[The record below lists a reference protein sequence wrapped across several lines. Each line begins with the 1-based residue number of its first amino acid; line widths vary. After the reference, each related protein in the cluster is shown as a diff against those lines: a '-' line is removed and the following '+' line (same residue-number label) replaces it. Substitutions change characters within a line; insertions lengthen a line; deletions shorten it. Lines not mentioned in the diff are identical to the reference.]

1 MGNEDR
7 KVLKK
12 NVTSMHHDKEKE
24 IEINGGAGE
33 IGIKVFRLAQWKA
46 KCKSYFNRYY
56 KTSRIIAVPSDR
68 DRIIDAFSS
77 LCSENP
83 GRGFVFKNYDIEKHL
98 EFLGYDKAT
107 LRAKLGQTQTS
118 KCISYV
124 AYVEQ
129 KNVIYICEK
138 VLNGS
143 NMSQCLNN
151 ISVIIK
157 YFLTLYNRE
166 LQKSKV
172 NVIGLLIRENEKQE
186 LVECRFC
193 GLFSPSYKHFESPSS
208 FKYWLNFTETY
219 EGWWDMANAK
229 EKNRLFNDLAAQI
242 LCFMS
247 LQEKRLPTQTDDKSQ
262 QFKQTYLLY
271 TPQQMDIHFSS
282 AKHVVIQGSYG
293 SGKSILGLKKVE
305 LIWKR
310 LKKNEKIIYIN
321 FDLKSKLHFV
331 MEEHLK
337 KYVRI
342 PSRKIKCT
350 NSIGSILKSPDQ
362 SIYVCHNKAGIK
374 LSVILEETAKLN
386 MNTLETA
393 KIIFH
398 LIIEEYDGETL
409 SLDEA
414 AKVTELVQG
423 AGLLESNIVL
433 LAQPL
438 TKKRSWSL
446 DKESYERETCMFH
459 KLESTF
465 KIVKLTEVLRC
476 SNEICSITKSTQ
488 SFVQNKDSV
497 FVTEMDTA
505 FLEHE
510 QQHNDKNH
518 MISFTTPESNYPK
531 MGPSV
536 MLENSRN
543 EKVLNPSDDISQ
555 TNESLDHGVDLDQAF
570 KRSSSLQE
578 DIAGKSKIIS
588 KFGFLCQPKQGVDI
602 KGFKPNLVEISE
614 EIKSTSNMLVISL
627 GLVLKYF
634 IGKNKATTV
643 LYMAEEQPGTLRK
656 TIELLQKLPGE
667 SFLHTQ
673 DIEAYLKKS
682 RQSKVIFSSNFRSV
696 NGMEFDHVVIVVSQS
711 EYYLKYYLPQA
722 ISRCTYDL
730 TIVLLP
736 EEQMKIKKT
745 FLHDSYNISS
755 GVRYKETEG
764 TVGNIIE
771 ELKHECLLKQMVVTE
786 CTVCEEDC
794 YCLSNDTENKQTFG
808 VHTHSAQYKNYLS
821 LLTEHTEEQ
830 VLDNSASAHSDSK

>member
-33 IGIKVFRLAQWKA
+33 IGIKIFKASKWKE
-46 KCKSYFNRYY
+46 KCEKYFNRYY
-56 KTSRIIAVPSDR
+56 KAARIIAVPSDR
-68 DRIIDAFSS
+68 GRIINAFSF
-77 LCSENP
+77 LCSENQ
-83 GRGFVFKNYDIEKHL
+83 GRGFVFKNYDIVKHL
-98 EFLGYDKAT
+98 EFLGYDKAA
-107 LRAKLGQTQTS
+107 LKAKLGQTQTG

-172 NVIGLLIRENEKQE
+172 NVIGLLIRENENQE

-193 GLFSPSYKHFESPSS
+193 GLFSPSYKHFESPAS
-208 FKYWLNFTETY
+208 FKNWLKLTETY
-219 EGWWDMANAK
+219 ERRWDVPNAK
-229 EKNRLFNDLAAQI
+229 EKNKLFSDLAAEI
-242 LCFMS
+242 LCFMA
-247 LQEKRLPTQTDDKSQ
+247 LQEKCLPTHTDDKSQ

-271 TPQQMDIHFSS
+271 TPQQMDIHFSN

-310 LKKNEKIIYIN
+310 LKENEKIIYLN
-321 FDLKSKLHFV
+321 FDLKSKLHFL
-331 MEEHLK
+331 MEENLK

-342 PSRKIKCT
+342 PSRKIKRI
-350 NSIGSILKSPDQ
+350 NSIGSILESPSQ
-362 SIYVCHNKAGIK
+362 SIFVCHNKAGVK
-374 LSVILEETAKLN
+374 LSLILEETVKLN
-386 MNTLETA
+386 LNTLETA

-409 SLDEA
+409 SVDEA

-423 AGLLESNIVL
+423 TGLLESNIVL

-438 TKKRSWSL
+438 TKKRSFSI
-446 DKESYERETCMFH
+446 DKKSYEKKTCMFH
-459 KLESTF
+459 NLESTF

-476 SNEICSITKSTQ
+476 TNEICSITKSTQ
-488 SFVQNKDSV
+488 SFVQNKDNV
-497 FVTEMDTA
+497 FVTEMDA
-505 FLEHE
+505 PFLEHE
-510 QQHNDKNH
+510 QQDNDKNQI
-518 MISFTTPESNYPK
+518 ISFTTQESNYTE
-531 MGPSV
+531 MEPSV

-543 EKVLNPSDDISQ
+543 EKVLNPIDDISQ
-555 TNESLDHGVDLDQAF
+555 TNESLDPGIDLDQVF
-570 KRSSSLQE
+570 KRSSYLQE
-578 DIAGKSKIIS
+578 EIAGKSKIIS
-588 KFGFLCQPKQGVDI
+588 KFGFLCEPKQGVDI
-602 KGFKPNLVEISE
+602 KWSKPNLVEISE
-614 EIKSTSNMLVISL
+614 EIKSTSDMLVISL
-627 GLVLKYF
+627 CLVLKYF

-643 LYMAEEQPGTLRK
+643 LYMDDEEPGTLRK
-656 TIELLQKLPGE
+656 IIELLQKGE

-673 DIEAYLKKS
+673 DIETYLKES
-682 RQSKVIFSSNFRSV
+682 RQSNVIFSSNFRSV

-711 EYYLKYYLPQA
+711 EYYLKCYLPQA

-736 EEQMKIKKT
+736 ED
-745 FLHDSYNISS
+745 DSYKISS
-755 GVRYKETEG
+755 GTRYEETKG
-764 TVGNIIE
+764 TVGNMIE
-771 ELKHECLLKQMVVTE
+771 ELKRARLLKQMVVTE
-786 CTVCEEDC
+786 CKVCEEDC
-794 YCLSNDTENKQTFG
+794 YCLSNDTDNKQTFG
-808 VHTHSAQYKNYLS
+808 VHTHSVQYKNYLS
-821 LLTEHTEEQ
+821 LLRECTEEQ
-830 VLDNSASAHSDSK
+830 VLDNSASAYSDTK

>member
-172 NVIGLLIRENEKQE
+172 NVIGLLIRENENQE

-193 GLFSPSYKHFESPSS
+193 GLFSPSYKHFESPAS
-208 FKYWLNFTETY
+208 FKNWLKLTETY
-219 EGWWDMANAK
+219 ERRWDVPNAK
-229 EKNRLFNDLAAQI
+229 EKNKLFNDLAAEI
-242 LCFMS
+242 LCFMA
-247 LQEKRLPTQTDDKSQ
+247 LQEKCLPTHTDDKSQ

-271 TPQQMDIHFSS
+271 TPQQMDIHFSN

-310 LKKNEKIIYIN
+310 LKENEKIIYLN
-321 FDLKSKLHFV
+321 FDLKSKLHFL
-331 MEEHLK
+331 MEENLK

-342 PSRKIKCT
+342 PSRKIKRI
-350 NSIGSILKSPDQ
+350 NSIGSILESPSQ
-362 SIYVCHNKAGIK
+362 SIFVCHNKAGVK
-374 LSVILEETAKLN
+374 LSLILEETVKLN
-386 MNTLETA
+386 LNTLETA

-409 SLDEA
+409 SVDEA

-423 AGLLESNIVL
+423 TGLLESNIVL

-438 TKKRSWSL
+438 TKKRSFSI
-446 DKESYERETCMFH
+446 DKKSYEKKTCMFH
-459 KLESTF
+459 NLESTF

-476 SNEICSITKSTQ
+476 TNEICSITKSTQ
-488 SFVQNKDSV
+488 SFVQNKDNV
-497 FVTEMDTA
+497 FVTEMDA
-505 FLEHE
+505 PFLEHE
-510 QQHNDKNH
+510 QQDNDKNQ
-518 MISFTTPESNYPK
+518 MISFTTQESNYTE
-531 MGPSV
+531 MEPSV

-543 EKVLNPSDDISQ
+543 EKVLNPIDDISQ
-555 TNESLDHGVDLDQAF
+555 TNESLDPGIDLDQVF
-570 KRSSSLQE
+570 KRSSYLQE
-578 DIAGKSKIIS
+578 EIAGKSKIIS
-588 KFGFLCQPKQGVDI
+588 KFGFLCEPKQGVDI
-602 KGFKPNLVEISE
+602 KWSKPNLVEISE
-614 EIKSTSNMLVISL
+614 EIKSTSDMLVISL

-643 LYMAEEQPGTLRK
+643 LYMDDEEPGTLRK
-656 TIELLQKLPGE
+656 IIELLQKGE

-673 DIEAYLKKS
+673 DIETYLKES
-682 RQSKVIFSSNFRSV
+682 RQSNVIFSSNFRSV

-711 EYYLKYYLPQA
+711 EYYLKCYLPQA

-736 EEQMKIKKT
+736 ED
-745 FLHDSYNISS
+745 DSYKISS
-755 GVRYKETEG
+755 GTRYEETKG
-764 TVGNIIE
+764 TVGNMIE
-771 ELKHECLLKQMVVTE
+771 ELKRARLLKQMVVTE
-786 CTVCEEDC
+786 CKVCEEDC
-794 YCLSNDTENKQTFG
+794 YCLSNDTDNKQTFG
-808 VHTHSAQYKNYLS
+808 VHTHSVQYKNYLS
-821 LLTEHTEEQ
+821 LLRECTEEQ
-830 VLDNSASAHSDSK
+830 VLDNSASAYSDTK

>member
-33 IGIKVFRLAQWKA
+33 IGIKIFKASKWKE
-46 KCKSYFNRYY
+46 KCEKYFNRYY
-56 KTSRIIAVPSDR
+56 KAARIIAVPSDR
-68 DRIIDAFSS
+68 GRIINAFSF
-77 LCSENP
+77 LCSENQ
-83 GRGFVFKNYDIEKHL
+83 GRGFVFKNYDIVKHL

-107 LRAKLGQTQTS
+107 LKAKLGQTQTG

-193 GLFSPSYKHFESPSS
+193 GLFSPSYKHFESPAS
-208 FKYWLNFTETY
+208 FKNWLKLTETY
-219 EGWWDMANAK
+219 ERRWDVPNAK
-229 EKNRLFNDLAAQI
+229 EKNKLFNDLAAEI
-242 LCFMS
+242 LCFMA
-247 LQEKRLPTQTDDKSQ
+247 LQEKCLPTHTDDKSQ

-271 TPQQMDIHFSS
+271 TPQQMDIHFSN

-310 LKKNEKIIYIN
+310 LKENEKIIYLN
-321 FDLKSKLHFV
+321 FDLKSKLHFL
-331 MEEHLK
+331 MEENLK

-342 PSRKIKCT
+342 PSRKIKRI
-350 NSIGSILKSPDQ
+350 NSIGSILESPSQ
-362 SIYVCHNKAGIK
+362 SIFVCHNKAGVK
-374 LSVILEETAKLN
+374 LSLILEETVKLN
-386 MNTLETA
+386 LNTLETA

-409 SLDEA
+409 SVDEA
-414 AKVTELVQG
+414 AKATELVQG
-423 AGLLESNIVL
+423 TGLLESNIVL

-438 TKKRSWSL
+438 TKKRSFSI
-446 DKESYERETCMFH
+446 DKKSYEKKTCMFH
-459 KLESTF
+459 NLESTF

-476 SNEICSITKSTQ
+476 TNEICSITKSTQ
-488 SFVQNKDSV
+488 SFVQNKDNV
-497 FVTEMDTA
+497 FVTEMDA
-505 FLEHE
+505 PFLEHE
-510 QQHNDKNH
+510 QQDNDKNQ
-518 MISFTTPESNYPK
+518 MISFTTQESNYTE
-531 MGPSV
+531 MEPSV

-543 EKVLNPSDDISQ
+543 EKVLNPIDDISQ
-555 TNESLDHGVDLDQAF
+555 TNESLDPGIDLDQVF
-570 KRSSSLQE
+570 KRSSYLQE
-578 DIAGKSKIIS
+578 EIAGKSKIIS
-588 KFGFLCQPKQGVDI
+588 KFGFLCEPKQGVDI
-602 KGFKPNLVEISE
+602 KWSKPNLVEISE
-614 EIKSTSNMLVISL
+614 EIKSTSDMLVISL

-643 LYMAEEQPGTLRK
+643 LYMDDEEPGTLRK
-656 TIELLQKLPGE
+656 IIELLQKGE

-673 DIEAYLKKS
+673 DIETYLKES
-682 RQSKVIFSSNFRSV
+682 RQSNVIFSSNFRSV

-711 EYYLKYYLPQA
+711 EYYLKCYLPQA

-736 EEQMKIKKT
+736 ED
-745 FLHDSYNISS
+745 DSYKISS
-755 GVRYKETEG
+755 GTRYEETKG
-764 TVGNIIE
+764 TVGNMIE
-771 ELKHECLLKQMVVTE
+771 ELKRARLLKQMVVTE
-786 CTVCEEDC
+786 CKVCEEDC
-794 YCLSNDTENKQTFG
+794 YCLSNDTDNKQTFG
-808 VHTHSAQYKNYLS
+808 VHTHSVQYKNYLS
-821 LLTEHTEEQ
+821 LLRECTEEQ
-830 VLDNSASAHSDSK
+830 VLDNSASAYSDTK

>member
-33 IGIKVFRLAQWKA
+33 IGIKVFKASKWKE
-46 KCKSYFNRYY
+46 KCEKYFNRYY
-56 KTSRIIAVPSDR
+56 KAARIIAVPSDR
-68 DRIIDAFSS
+68 GRIINAFSF
-77 LCSENP
+77 LCSENQ
-83 GRGFVFKNYDIEKHL
+83 GRGFVFKNYDIVKHL
-98 EFLGYDKAT
+98 EFLGYDKAA
-107 LRAKLGQTQTS
+107 LKAKLGQTQTG

-193 GLFSPSYKHFESPSS
+193 GLFSPSYKHFESPAS
-208 FKYWLNFTETY
+208 FKNWLKLTETY
-219 EGWWDMANAK
+219 ERRWDVPNAK
-229 EKNRLFNDLAAQI
+229 EKNKLFSDLAAEI
-242 LCFMS
+242 LCFMA
-247 LQEKRLPTQTDDKSQ
+247 LQEKCLPTHTDDKSQ

-271 TPQQMDIHFSS
+271 TPQQMDIHFSN

-310 LKKNEKIIYIN
+310 LKENEKIIYLN
-321 FDLKSKLHFV
+321 FDLKSKLHFL
-331 MEEHLK
+331 MEENLK

-342 PSRKIKCT
+342 PSRKIKRI
-350 NSIGSILKSPDQ
+350 NSIGSILESPSQ
-362 SIYVCHNKAGIK
+362 SIFVCHNKAGVK
-374 LSVILEETAKLN
+374 LSLILEETVKLN
-386 MNTLETA
+386 LNTLETA

-409 SLDEA
+409 SVDEA

-423 AGLLESNIVL
+423 TGLLESNIVL

-438 TKKRSWSL
+438 TKKRSFSI
-446 DKESYERETCMFH
+446 DKKSYEKKTCMFH
-459 KLESTF
+459 NLESTF

-476 SNEICSITKSTQ
+476 TNEICSITKSTQ
-488 SFVQNKDSV
+488 SFVQNKDNV
-497 FVTEMDTA
+497 FVTEMDA
-505 FLEHE
+505 PFLEHE
-510 QQHNDKNH
+510 QQDNDKNQ
-518 MISFTTPESNYPK
+518 MISFTTQESNYTE
-531 MGPSV
+531 MEPSV

-543 EKVLNPSDDISQ
+543 EKVLNPIDDISQ
-555 TNESLDHGVDLDQAF
+555 TNESLDPGIDLDQVF
-570 KRSSSLQE
+570 KRSSYLQE
-578 DIAGKSKIIS
+578 EIAGKSKIIS
-588 KFGFLCQPKQGVDI
+588 KFGFLCEPKQGVDI
-602 KGFKPNLVEISE
+602 KWSKPNLVEISE
-614 EIKSTSNMLVISL
+614 EIKSTSDMLVISL

-643 LYMAEEQPGTLRK
+643 LYMDDEEPGTLRK
-656 TIELLQKLPGE
+656 IIELLQKGE

-673 DIEAYLKKS
+673 DIETYLKES
-682 RQSKVIFSSNFRSV
+682 RQSNVIFSSNFRSI

-711 EYYLKYYLPQA
+711 EYYLKCYLPQA

-736 EEQMKIKKT
+736 ED
-745 FLHDSYNISS
+745 DSYKISS
-755 GVRYKETEG
+755 GTRYEETKG
-764 TVGNIIE
+764 TVGNMIE
-771 ELKHECLLKQMVVTE
+771 ELKRARLLKQMVVTE
-786 CTVCEEDC
+786 CKVCEEDC
-794 YCLSNDTENKQTFG
+794 YCLSNDTDNKQTFG
-808 VHTHSAQYKNYLS
+808 VHTHSVQYKNYLS
-821 LLTEHTEEQ
+821 LLRECTEEQ
-830 VLDNSASAHSDSK
+830 VLDNSASAYSDTK

>member
-33 IGIKVFRLAQWKA
+33 IGIKIFKASKWKE
-46 KCKSYFNRYY
+46 KCEKYFNRYY
-56 KTSRIIAVPSDR
+56 KAARIIAVPSDR
-68 DRIIDAFSS
+68 GRIINAFSF
-77 LCSENP
+77 LCSENQ
-83 GRGFVFKNYDIEKHL
+83 GRGFVFKNYDIVKHL

-107 LRAKLGQTQTS
+107 LKAKLGQTQTG

-172 NVIGLLIRENEKQE
+172 NVIGLLIRENENQE

-193 GLFSPSYKHFESPSS
+193 GLFSPSYKHFESPAS
-208 FKYWLNFTETY
+208 FKNWLKLTETY
-219 EGWWDMANAK
+219 ERRWDVPNAK
-229 EKNRLFNDLAAQI
+229 EKNKLFNDLAAEI
-242 LCFMS
+242 LCFMA
-247 LQEKRLPTQTDDKSQ
+247 LQEKCLPTHTDDKSQ

-271 TPQQMDIHFSS
+271 TPQQMDIHFSN

-310 LKKNEKIIYIN
+310 LKENEKIIYLN
-321 FDLKSKLHFV
+321 FDLKSKLHFL
-331 MEEHLK
+331 MEENLK

-342 PSRKIKCT
+342 PSRKIKRI
-350 NSIGSILKSPDQ
+350 NSIGSILESPSQ
-362 SIYVCHNKAGIK
+362 SIFVCHNKAGVK
-374 LSVILEETAKLN
+374 LSLILEETVKLN
-386 MNTLETA
+386 LNTLETA

-409 SLDEA
+409 SVDEA
-414 AKVTELVQG
+414 AKATELVQG
-423 AGLLESNIVL
+423 TGLLESNIVL

-438 TKKRSWSL
+438 TKKRSFSI
-446 DKESYERETCMFH
+446 DKKSYEKKTCMFH
-459 KLESTF
+459 NLESTF

-476 SNEICSITKSTQ
+476 TNEICSITKSTQ
-488 SFVQNKDSV
+488 SFVQNKDNV
-497 FVTEMDTA
+497 FVTEMDA
-505 FLEHE
+505 PFLEHE
-510 QQHNDKNH
+510 QQDNDKNQ
-518 MISFTTPESNYPK
+518 MISFTTQESNYTE
-531 MGPSV
+531 MEPSV

-543 EKVLNPSDDISQ
+543 EKVLNPIDDISQ
-555 TNESLDHGVDLDQAF
+555 TNESLDPGIDLDQVF
-570 KRSSSLQE
+570 KRSSYLQE
-578 DIAGKSKIIS
+578 EIAGKSKIIS
-588 KFGFLCQPKQGVDI
+588 KFGFLCEPKQGVDI
-602 KGFKPNLVEISE
+602 KWSKPNLVEISE
-614 EIKSTSNMLVISL
+614 EIKSTSDMLVISL

-643 LYMAEEQPGTLRK
+643 LYMDDEEPGTLRK
-656 TIELLQKLPGE
+656 IIELLQKGE

-673 DIEAYLKKS
+673 DIETYLKES
-682 RQSKVIFSSNFRSV
+682 RQSNVIFSSNFRSV

-711 EYYLKYYLPQA
+711 EYYLKCYLPQA

-736 EEQMKIKKT
+736 ED
-745 FLHDSYNISS
+745 DSYKISS
-755 GVRYKETEG
+755 GTRYEETKG
-764 TVGNIIE
+764 TVGNMIE
-771 ELKHECLLKQMVVTE
+771 ELKRARLLKQMVVTE
-786 CTVCEEDC
+786 CKVCEEDC
-794 YCLSNDTENKQTFG
+794 YCLSNDTDNKQTFG
-808 VHTHSAQYKNYLS
+808 VHTHSVQYKNYLS
-821 LLTEHTEEQ
+821 LLRECTEEQ
-830 VLDNSASAHSDSK
+830 VLDNSASAYSDTK

>member
-193 GLFSPSYKHFESPSS
+193 GLFSPSYKHFESPAS
-208 FKYWLNFTETY
+208 FKNWLKLTETY
-219 EGWWDMANAK
+219 ERRWDVPNAK
-229 EKNRLFNDLAAQI
+229 EKNKLFNDIAAEI
-242 LCFMS
+242 LCFMA
-247 LQEKRLPTQTDDKSQ
+247 LQEKCLPTHTDDKSQ

-271 TPQQMDIHFSS
+271 TPQQMDIHFSN

-310 LKKNEKIIYIN
+310 LKENEKIIYLN
-321 FDLKSKLHFV
+321 FDLKSKLHFL
-331 MEEHLK
+331 MEENLK

-342 PSRKIKCT
+342 PSRKIKRV
-350 NSIGSILKSPDQ
+350 NSIGSILESPSQ
-362 SIYVCHNKAGIK
+362 SIFVCHNKAGVK
-374 LSVILEETAKLN
+374 LSLILEETVKLN
-386 MNTLETA
+386 LNTLETA

-409 SLDEA
+409 SVDEA
-414 AKVTELVQG
+414 AKATELVQG
-423 AGLLESNIVL
+423 TGLLESNIVL

-438 TKKRSWSL
+438 TKKRSFSI
-446 DKESYERETCMFH
+446 DKKSYEKKTCMFH
-459 KLESTF
+459 NLESTF

-476 SNEICSITKSTQ
+476 TNEICSITKSTQ
-488 SFVQNKDSV
+488 SFVQNKDNV
-497 FVTEMDTA
+497 FVTEMDA
-505 FLEHE
+505 PFLEHE
-510 QQHNDKNH
+510 QQDNDKNQ
-518 MISFTTPESNYPK
+518 MISFTTQESNYTE
-531 MGPSV
+531 MEPSV

-543 EKVLNPSDDISQ
+543 EKVLNPIDDISQ
-555 TNESLDHGVDLDQAF
+555 TNESLDPGIDLDQVF
-570 KRSSSLQE
+570 KRSSYLQE
-578 DIAGKSKIIS
+578 EIAGKSKIIS
-588 KFGFLCQPKQGVDI
+588 KFGFLCEPKQGVDI
-602 KGFKPNLVEISE
+602 KWSKPNLVEISE
-614 EIKSTSNMLVISL
+614 EIKSTSDMLVISL

-643 LYMAEEQPGTLRK
+643 LYMDDEEPGTLRK
-656 TIELLQKLPGE
+656 IIELLQKGE

-673 DIEAYLKKS
+673 DIETYLKES
-682 RQSKVIFSSNFRSV
+682 RQSNVIFSSNFRSV

-711 EYYLKYYLPQA
+711 EYYLKCYLPQA

-736 EEQMKIKKT
+736 ED
-745 FLHDSYNISS
+745 DSYKISS
-755 GVRYKETEG
+755 GTRYEETKG
-764 TVGNIIE
+764 TVGNMIE
-771 ELKHECLLKQMVVTE
+771 ELKRARLLKQMVVTE
-786 CTVCEEDC
+786 CKVCEEDC
-794 YCLSNDTENKQTFG
+794 YCLSNDTDNKQTFG
-808 VHTHSAQYKNYLS
+808 VHTHSVQYKNYLS
-821 LLTEHTEEQ
+821 LLRECTEEQ
-830 VLDNSASAHSDSK
+830 VLDNSASAYSDTK

>member
-33 IGIKVFRLAQWKA
+33 IGIKVFKASKWKE
-46 KCKSYFNRYY
+46 KCEKYFNRYY
-56 KTSRIIAVPSDR
+56 KAARIIAVPSDR
-68 DRIIDAFSS
+68 GRIINAFSF
-77 LCSENP
+77 LCSENQ
-83 GRGFVFKNYDIEKHL
+83 GRGFVFKNYDIVKHL
-98 EFLGYDKAT
+98 EFLGYDKAA
-107 LRAKLGQTQTS
+107 LKAKLGQTQTG

-172 NVIGLLIRENEKQE
+172 NVIGLLIRENENQE
-186 LVECRFC
+186 LVDCRFC
-193 GLFSPSYKHFESPSS
+193 GLFSPSYKHFESPAS
-208 FKYWLNFTETY
+208 FKNWLKLTETY
-219 EGWWDMANAK
+219 ERRWDVPNAK
-229 EKNRLFNDLAAQI
+229 EKNKLFSDLAAEI
-242 LCFMS
+242 LCFMA
-247 LQEKRLPTQTDDKSQ
+247 LQEKCLPTHTDDKSQ

-271 TPQQMDIHFSS
+271 TPQQMDIHFSN

-310 LKKNEKIIYIN
+310 LKENEKIIYLN
-321 FDLKSKLHFV
+321 FDLKSKLHFL
-331 MEEHLK
+331 MEENLK

-342 PSRKIKCT
+342 PSRKIKRI
-350 NSIGSILKSPDQ
+350 NSIGSILESPSQ
-362 SIYVCHNKAGIK
+362 SIFVCHNKAGVK
-374 LSVILEETAKLN
+374 LSLILEETVKLN
-386 MNTLETA
+386 LNTLETA

-409 SLDEA
+409 SVDEA

-423 AGLLESNIVL
+423 TGLLESNIVL

-438 TKKRSWSL
+438 TKKRSFSI
-446 DKESYERETCMFH
+446 DKKSYEKKTCMFH
-459 KLESTF
+459 NLESTF

-476 SNEICSITKSTQ
+476 TNEICSITKSTQ
-488 SFVQNKDSV
+488 SFVQNKDNV
-497 FVTEMDTA
+497 FVTEMDA
-505 FLEHE
+505 PFLEHE
-510 QQHNDKNH
+510 QQDNDKNQI
-518 MISFTTPESNYPK
+518 ISFTTQESNYTE
-531 MGPSV
+531 MEPSV

-543 EKVLNPSDDISQ
+543 EKVLNPIDDISQ
-555 TNESLDHGVDLDQAF
+555 TNESLDPGIDLDQVF
-570 KRSSSLQE
+570 KRSSYLQE
-578 DIAGKSKIIS
+578 EIAGKSKIIS
-588 KFGFLCQPKQGVDI
+588 KFGFLCEPKQGVDI
-602 KGFKPNLVEISE
+602 KWSKPNLVEISE
-614 EIKSTSNMLVISL
+614 EIKSTSDMLVISL
-627 GLVLKYF
+627 CLVLKYF

-643 LYMAEEQPGTLRK
+643 LYMDDEEPGTLRK
-656 TIELLQKLPGE
+656 IIELLQKGE

-673 DIEAYLKKS
+673 DIETYLKES
-682 RQSKVIFSSNFRSV
+682 RQSNVIFSSNFRSI

-711 EYYLKYYLPQA
+711 EYYLKCYLPQA

-736 EEQMKIKKT
+736 ED
-745 FLHDSYNISS
+745 DSYKISS
-755 GVRYKETEG
+755 GTRYEETKG
-764 TVGNIIE
+764 TVGNMIE
-771 ELKHECLLKQMVVTE
+771 ELKRARLLKQMVVTE
-786 CTVCEEDC
+786 CKVCEEDC
-794 YCLSNDTENKQTFG
+794 YCLSNDTDNKQTFG
-808 VHTHSAQYKNYLS
+808 VHTHSVQYKNYLS
-821 LLTEHTEEQ
+821 LLRECTEEQ
-830 VLDNSASAHSDSK
+830 VLDNSASAYSDTK

>member
-33 IGIKVFRLAQWKA
+33 IGIKVFKASKWKE
-46 KCKSYFNRYY
+46 KCEKYFNRYY
-56 KTSRIIAVPSDR
+56 KAARIIAVPSDR
-68 DRIIDAFSS
+68 GRIINAFSF
-77 LCSENP
+77 LCSENQ
-83 GRGFVFKNYDIEKHL
+83 GRGFVFKNYDIVKHL
-98 EFLGYDKAT
+98 EFLGYDKAA
-107 LRAKLGQTQTS
+107 LKAKLGQTQTG

-172 NVIGLLIRENEKQE
+172 NVIGLLIRENENQE

-193 GLFSPSYKHFESPSS
+193 GLFSPSYKHFESPAS
-208 FKYWLNFTETY
+208 FKNWLKLTETY
-219 EGWWDMANAK
+219 ERRWDVPNAK
-229 EKNRLFNDLAAQI
+229 EKNKLFNDLAAEI
-242 LCFMS
+242 LCFMA
-247 LQEKRLPTQTDDKSQ
+247 LQEKCLPTHTDDKSQ

-271 TPQQMDIHFSS
+271 TPQQMDIHFSN

-310 LKKNEKIIYIN
+310 LKENEKIIYLN
-321 FDLKSKLHFV
+321 FDLKSKLHFL
-331 MEEHLK
+331 MEENLK

-342 PSRKIKCT
+342 PSRKIKRII
-350 NSIGSILKSPDQ
+350 SIGSILESPSQ
-362 SIYVCHNKAGIK
+362 SIFVCHNKAGVK
-374 LSVILEETAKLN
+374 LSLILEETVKLN
-386 MNTLETA
+386 LNTLETA

-409 SLDEA
+409 SVDEA

-423 AGLLESNIVL
+423 TGLLESNIVL

-438 TKKRSWSL
+438 TKKRSFSI
-446 DKESYERETCMFH
+446 DKKSYEKKTCMFH
-459 KLESTF
+459 NLESTF

-476 SNEICSITKSTQ
+476 TNEICSITKSTQ
-488 SFVQNKDSV
+488 SFVQNKDNV
-497 FVTEMDTA
+497 FVTEMDA
-505 FLEHE
+505 PFLEHE
-510 QQHNDKNH
+510 QQDNDKNQ
-518 MISFTTPESNYPK
+518 MISFTTQESNYTE
-531 MGPSV
+531 MEPSV

-543 EKVLNPSDDISQ
+543 EKVLNPIDDISQ
-555 TNESLDHGVDLDQAF
+555 TNESLDPGIDLDQVF
-570 KRSSSLQE
+570 KRSSYLQE
-578 DIAGKSKIIS
+578 EIAGKSKIIS
-588 KFGFLCQPKQGVDI
+588 KFGFLCEPKQGVDI
-602 KGFKPNLVEISE
+602 KWSKPNLVEISE
-614 EIKSTSNMLVISL
+614 EIKSTSDMLVISL

-643 LYMAEEQPGTLRK
+643 LYMDDEEPGTLRK
-656 TIELLQKLPGE
+656 IIELLQKGE

-673 DIEAYLKKS
+673 DIETYLKES
-682 RQSKVIFSSNFRSV
+682 RQSNVIFSSNFRSV

-711 EYYLKYYLPQA
+711 EYYLKCYLPQA

-736 EEQMKIKKT
+736 ED
-745 FLHDSYNISS
+745 DSYKISS
-755 GVRYKETEG
+755 GTRYEETKG
-764 TVGNIIE
+764 TVGNMIE
-771 ELKHECLLKQMVVTE
+771 ELKRARLLKQMVVTE
-786 CTVCEEDC
+786 CKVCEEDC
-794 YCLSNDTENKQTFG
+794 YCLSNDTDNKQTFG
-808 VHTHSAQYKNYLS
+808 VHTHSVQYKNYLS
-821 LLTEHTEEQ
+821 LLRECTEEQ
-830 VLDNSASAHSDSK
+830 VLDNSASAYSDTK

>member
-12 NVTSMHHDKEKE
+12 NVTSMHYDKEKE

-33 IGIKVFRLAQWKA
+33 IGIKVFRVAQWKA
-46 KCKSYFNRYY
+46 KCKNYFNRYY
-56 KTSRIIAVPSDR
+56 KTSSIIAVPSDR
-68 DRIIDAFSS
+68 DRIMNAFSF
-77 LCSENP
+77 LCSENQ
-83 GRGFVFKNYDIEKHL
+83 GRGFVFKNYDIAKHL

-107 LRAKLGQTQTS
+107 LKAKLGQTQTR
-118 KCISYV
+118 KYISYV

-138 VLNGS
+138 ILNGS

-151 ISVIIK
+151 ISVFIK

-166 LQKSKV
+166 LETSGV

-186 LVECRFC
+186 LDDCRFC
-193 GLFSPSYKHFESPSS
+193 SLFSPSYKDFESPSS

-219 EGWWDMANAK
+219 EGWWDLAKAK
-229 EKNRLFNDLAAQI
+229 EQNKLFDNLAAEI
-242 LCFMS
+242 LCFMA
-247 LQEKRLPTQTDDKSQ
+247 LQEKSLPTQTDDKSQ
-262 QFKQTYLLY
+262 QFKQTYFLY
-271 TPQQMDIHFSS
+271 TPQQMDIHFSN
-282 AKHVVIQGSYG
+282 AKRVVIQGSYG

-310 LKKNEKIIYIN
+310 LKHNEKIIYIN
-321 FDLKSKLHFV
+321 FDLKSKLHFLT
-331 MEEHLK
+331 EENLK
-337 KYVRI
+337 KYARI
-342 PSRKIKCT
+342 PSRKIKRT
-350 NSIGSILKSPDQ
+350 NSIGNILESPGQ
-362 SIYVCHNKAGIK
+362 SIYVCHNKAGVK

-386 MNTLETA
+386 MNISEIA
-393 KIIFH
+393 KINFH

-409 SLDEA
+409 SLDET
-414 AKVTELVQG
+414 AKVTELVKG

-446 DKESYERETCMFH
+446 GKKSYERETCMFE

-497 FVTEMDTA
+497 FVTEMDEPLLA
-505 FLEHE
+505 HE
-510 QQHNDKNH
+510 QQDDDKNH
-518 MISFTTPESNYPK
+518 MISLTTPESNYPDT
-531 MGPSV
+531 GLSV
-536 MLENSRN
+536 MLETSRN
-543 EKVLNPSDDISQ
+543 EKALNLSDDISQ
-555 TNESLDHGVDLDQAF
+555 TNESLDHGVDLDQVF

-578 DIAGKSKIIS
+578 DNASKSKIIS
-588 KFGFLCQPKQGVDI
+588 KFGFLCEPKQGVDI
-602 KGFKPNLVEISE
+602 KGLKPNLVEFSE
-614 EIKSTSNMLVISL
+614 ETKSTSDMVVVSL
-627 GLVLKYF
+627 SLVLKYF

-643 LYMAEEQPGTLRK
+643 LYMAPEQPGTLRK
-656 TIELLQKLPGE
+656 TIELLQRLPGE

-673 DIEAYLKKS
+673 DIEAYLKKT
-682 RQSKVIFSSNFRSV
+682 RQSKVIFSSNFRNV

-736 EEQMKIKKT
+736 EEQMKIKKS
-745 FLHDSYNISS
+745 FLPESYNISS
-755 GVRYKETEG
+755 GTRGVETKE
-764 TVGNIIE
+764 TVGNLIE
-771 ELKHECLLKQMVVTE
+771 ELKRECLLNQLVVAE
-786 CTVCEEDC
+786 CKICEENC
-794 YCLSNDTENKQTFG
+794 YCFSNETDNKQTFG
-808 VHTHSAQYKNYLS
+808 VHTHSVQYKNYLS
-821 LLTEHTEEQ
+821 LLTEYTEKQ
-830 VLDNSASAHSDSK
+830 VLDNSASALADTK

>member
-33 IGIKVFRLAQWKA
+33 IGIKVFKASKWKE
-46 KCKSYFNRYY
+46 KCEKYFNRYY
-56 KTSRIIAVPSDR
+56 KAARIIAVPSDR
-68 DRIIDAFSS
+68 GRIINAFSF
-77 LCSENP
+77 LCSENQ
-83 GRGFVFKNYDIEKHL
+83 GRGFVFKNYDIVKHL
-98 EFLGYDKAT
+98 EFLGYDKAA
-107 LRAKLGQTQTS
+107 LKAKLGQTQTG

-172 NVIGLLIRENEKQE
+172 NVIGLLIRENENQE

-193 GLFSPSYKHFESPSS
+193 GLFSPSYKHFESPAS
-208 FKYWLNFTETY
+208 FKNWLKLTETY
-219 EGWWDMANAK
+219 ERRWDVPNAK
-229 EKNRLFNDLAAQI
+229 EKNKLFSDLAAEI
-242 LCFMS
+242 LCFMA
-247 LQEKRLPTQTDDKSQ
+247 LQEKCLPTHTDDKSQ

-271 TPQQMDIHFSS
+271 TPQQMDIHFSN

-310 LKKNEKIIYIN
+310 LKENEKIIYLN
-321 FDLKSKLHFV
+321 FDLKSKLHFL
-331 MEEHLK
+331 MEENLK

-342 PSRKIKCT
+342 PSRKIKRI
-350 NSIGSILKSPDQ
+350 NSIGSILESPSQ
-362 SIYVCHNKAGIK
+362 SIFVCHNKAGVK
-374 LSVILEETAKLN
+374 LSLILEETVKLN
-386 MNTLETA
+386 LNTLETA

-409 SLDEA
+409 SVDEA

-423 AGLLESNIVL
+423 TGLLESNIVL

-438 TKKRSWSL
+438 TKKRSFSI
-446 DKESYERETCMFH
+446 DKKSYEKKTCMFH
-459 KLESTF
+459 NLESTF

-476 SNEICSITKSTQ
+476 TNEICSITKSTQ
-488 SFVQNKDSV
+488 SFVQNKDNV
-497 FVTEMDTA
+497 FVTEMDA
-505 FLEHE
+505 PFLEHE
-510 QQHNDKNH
+510 QQDNDKNQ
-518 MISFTTPESNYPK
+518 MISFTTQESNYTE
-531 MGPSV
+531 MEPSV

-543 EKVLNPSDDISQ
+543 EKVLNPIDDISQ
-555 TNESLDHGVDLDQAF
+555 TNESLDPGIDLDQVF
-570 KRSSSLQE
+570 KRSSYLQE
-578 DIAGKSKIIS
+578 EIAGKSKIIS
-588 KFGFLCQPKQGVDI
+588 KFGFLCEPKQGVDI
-602 KGFKPNLVEISE
+602 KWSKPNLVEISE
-614 EIKSTSNMLVISL
+614 EIKSTSDMLVISL

-643 LYMAEEQPGTLRK
+643 LYMDDEEPGTLRK
-656 TIELLQKLPGE
+656 IIELLQKGE

-673 DIEAYLKKS
+673 DIETYLKES
-682 RQSKVIFSSNFRSV
+682 RQSNVIFSSNFRSV

-711 EYYLKYYLPQA
+711 EYYLKCYLPQA

-736 EEQMKIKKT
+736 ED
-745 FLHDSYNISS
+745 DSYKISS
-755 GVRYKETEG
+755 GTRYEETKG
-764 TVGNIIE
+764 TVGNMIE
-771 ELKHECLLKQMVVTE
+771 ELKRARLLKQMVVTE
-786 CTVCEEDC
+786 CKVCEEDC
-794 YCLSNDTENKQTFG
+794 YCLSNDTDNKQTFG
-808 VHTHSAQYKNYLS
+808 VHTHSVQYKNYLS
-821 LLTEHTEEQ
+821 LLRECTEEQ
-830 VLDNSASAHSDSK
+830 VLDNSASAYSDTK

>member
-33 IGIKVFRLAQWKA
+33 IGIKIFKASKWKE
-46 KCKSYFNRYY
+46 KCEKYFNRYY
-56 KTSRIIAVPSDR
+56 KAARIIAVPSDR
-68 DRIIDAFSS
+68 GRIINAFSF
-77 LCSENP
+77 LCSENQ
-83 GRGFVFKNYDIEKHL
+83 GRGFVFKNYDIVKHL

-107 LRAKLGQTQTS
+107 LKAKLGQAQTG

-193 GLFSPSYKHFESPSS
+193 GLFSPSYKHFESPAS
-208 FKYWLNFTETY
+208 FKNWLKLTETY
-219 EGWWDMANAK
+219 ERRWDVPNAK
-229 EKNRLFNDLAAQI
+229 EKNKLFNDLAAEI
-242 LCFMS
+242 LCFMA
-247 LQEKRLPTQTDDKSQ
+247 LQEKCLPTHTDDKSQ

-271 TPQQMDIHFSS
+271 TPQQMDIHFSN

-310 LKKNEKIIYIN
+310 LKENEKIIYLN
-321 FDLKSKLHFV
+321 FDLKSKLHFL
-331 MEEHLK
+331 MEENLK

-342 PSRKIKCT
+342 PSRKIKRI
-350 NSIGSILKSPDQ
+350 NSIGSILESPSQ
-362 SIYVCHNKAGIK
+362 SIFVCHNKAGVK
-374 LSVILEETAKLN
+374 LSLILEETVKLN
-386 MNTLETA
+386 LNTLETA

-409 SLDEA
+409 SVDEA
-414 AKVTELVQG
+414 AKATELVQG
-423 AGLLESNIVL
+423 TGLLESNIVL

-438 TKKRSWSL
+438 TKKRSFSI
-446 DKESYERETCMFH
+446 DKKSYEKKTCMFH
-459 KLESTF
+459 NLESTF

-476 SNEICSITKSTQ
+476 TNEICSITKSTQ
-488 SFVQNKDSV
+488 SFVQNKDNV
-497 FVTEMDTA
+497 FVTEMDA
-505 FLEHE
+505 PFLEHE
-510 QQHNDKNH
+510 QQDNDKNQ
-518 MISFTTPESNYPK
+518 MISFTTQESNYTE
-531 MGPSV
+531 MEPSV

-543 EKVLNPSDDISQ
+543 EKVLNPIDDISQ
-555 TNESLDHGVDLDQAF
+555 TNESLDPGIDLDQVF
-570 KRSSSLQE
+570 KRSSYLQE
-578 DIAGKSKIIS
+578 EIAGKSKIIS
-588 KFGFLCQPKQGVDI
+588 KFGFLCEPKQGVDI
-602 KGFKPNLVEISE
+602 KWSKPNLVEISE
-614 EIKSTSNMLVISL
+614 EIKSTSDMLVISL

-643 LYMAEEQPGTLRK
+643 LYMDDEEPGTLRK
-656 TIELLQKLPGE
+656 IIELLQKGE

-673 DIEAYLKKS
+673 DIETYLKES
-682 RQSKVIFSSNFRSV
+682 RQSNVIFSSNFRSV

-711 EYYLKYYLPQA
+711 EYYLKCYLPQA

-736 EEQMKIKKT
+736 ED
-745 FLHDSYNISS
+745 DSYKISS
-755 GVRYKETEG
+755 GTRYEETKG
-764 TVGNIIE
+764 TVGNMIE
-771 ELKHECLLKQMVVTE
+771 ELKRARLLKQMVVTE
-786 CTVCEEDC
+786 CKVCEEDC
-794 YCLSNDTENKQTFG
+794 YCLSNDTDNKQTFG
-808 VHTHSAQYKNYLS
+808 VHTHSVQYKNYLS
-821 LLTEHTEEQ
+821 LLRECTEEQ
-830 VLDNSASAHSDSK
+830 VLDNSASAYSDTK

>member
-33 IGIKVFRLAQWKA
+33 IGIKVFKASKWKE
-46 KCKSYFNRYY
+46 KCEKYFNRYY
-56 KTSRIIAVPSDR
+56 KAARIIAVPSDR
-68 DRIIDAFSS
+68 GRIINAFSF
-77 LCSENP
+77 LCSENQ
-83 GRGFVFKNYDIEKHL
+83 GRGFVFKNYDIVKHL
-98 EFLGYDKAT
+98 EFLGYDKAA
-107 LRAKLGQTQTS
+107 LKAKLGQTQTG

-193 GLFSPSYKHFESPSS
+193 GLFSPSYKHFESPAS
-208 FKYWLNFTETY
+208 FKNWLKLTETY
-219 EGWWDMANAK
+219 ERRWDVPNAK
-229 EKNRLFNDLAAQI
+229 EKNKLFSDLAAEI
-242 LCFMS
+242 LCFMA
-247 LQEKRLPTQTDDKSQ
+247 LQEKCLPTHTDDKSQ

-271 TPQQMDIHFSS
+271 TPQQMDIHFSN

-310 LKKNEKIIYIN
+310 LKENEKIIYLN
-321 FDLKSKLHFV
+321 FDLKSKLHFL
-331 MEEHLK
+331 MEENLK

-342 PSRKIKCT
+342 PSRKIKRI
-350 NSIGSILKSPDQ
+350 NSIGSILESPSQ
-362 SIYVCHNKAGIK
+362 SIFVCHNKAGVK
-374 LSVILEETAKLN
+374 LSLILEETVKLN
-386 MNTLETA
+386 LNTLETA

-409 SLDEA
+409 SVDEA
-414 AKVTELVQG
+414 AKATELVQG
-423 AGLLESNIVL
+423 TGLLESNIVL

-438 TKKRSWSL
+438 TKKRSFSI
-446 DKESYERETCMFH
+446 DKKSYEKKTCMFH
-459 KLESTF
+459 NLESTF

-476 SNEICSITKSTQ
+476 TNEICSITKSTQ
-488 SFVQNKDSV
+488 SFVQNKDNV
-497 FVTEMDTA
+497 FVTEMDA
-505 FLEHE
+505 PFLEHE
-510 QQHNDKNH
+510 QQDNDKNQ
-518 MISFTTPESNYPK
+518 MISFTTQESNYTE
-531 MGPSV
+531 MEPSV

-543 EKVLNPSDDISQ
+543 EKVLNPIDDISQ
-555 TNESLDHGVDLDQAF
+555 TNESLDPGIDLDQVF
-570 KRSSSLQE
+570 KRSSYLQE
-578 DIAGKSKIIS
+578 EIAGKSKIIS
-588 KFGFLCQPKQGVDI
+588 KFGFLCEPKQGVDI
-602 KGFKPNLVEISE
+602 KWSKPNLVEISE
-614 EIKSTSNMLVISL
+614 EIKSTSDMLVISL
-627 GLVLKYF
+627 CLVLKYF

-643 LYMAEEQPGTLRK
+643 LYMDDEEPGTLRK
-656 TIELLQKLPGE
+656 IIELLQKGE

-673 DIEAYLKKS
+673 DIETYLKES
-682 RQSKVIFSSNFRSV
+682 RQSNVIFSSNFRSV

-711 EYYLKYYLPQA
+711 EYYLKCYLPQA

-736 EEQMKIKKT
+736 ED
-745 FLHDSYNISS
+745 DSYKISS
-755 GVRYKETEG
+755 GTRYEETKG
-764 TVGNIIE
+764 TVGNMIE
-771 ELKHECLLKQMVVTE
+771 ELKRARLLKQMVVTE
-786 CTVCEEDC
+786 CKVCEEDC
-794 YCLSNDTENKQTFG
+794 YCLSNDTDNKQTFG
-808 VHTHSAQYKNYLS
+808 VHTHSVQYKNYLS
-821 LLTEHTEEQ
+821 LLRECTEEQ
-830 VLDNSASAHSDSK
+830 VLDNSASAYSDTK

>member
-33 IGIKVFRLAQWKA
+33 IGIKIFKASKWKE
-46 KCKSYFNRYY
+46 KCEKYFNRYY
-56 KTSRIIAVPSDR
+56 KAARIIAVPSDR
-68 DRIIDAFSS
+68 GRIINAFSF
-77 LCSENP
+77 LCSENQ
-83 GRGFVFKNYDIEKHL
+83 GRGFVFKNYDIVKHL

-107 LRAKLGQTQTS
+107 LKAKLGQTQTG

-193 GLFSPSYKHFESPSS
+193 GLFSPSYKHFESPAS
-208 FKYWLNFTETY
+208 FKNWLKLTETY
-219 EGWWDMANAK
+219 ERRWDVPNAK
-229 EKNRLFNDLAAQI
+229 EKNKLFNDLAAEI
-242 LCFMS
+242 LCFMA
-247 LQEKRLPTQTDDKSQ
+247 LQEKCLPTHTDDKSQ

-271 TPQQMDIHFSS
+271 TPQQMDIHFSN

-310 LKKNEKIIYIN
+310 LKENEKIIYLN
-321 FDLKSKLHFV
+321 FDLKSKLHFL
-331 MEEHLK
+331 MEENLK

-342 PSRKIKCT
+342 PSRKIKRI
-350 NSIGSILKSPDQ
+350 NSIGSILESPSQ
-362 SIYVCHNKAGIK
+362 SIFVCHNKAGVK
-374 LSVILEETAKLN
+374 LSLILEETVKLN
-386 MNTLETA
+386 LNTLETA

-409 SLDEA
+409 SVDEA

-423 AGLLESNIVL
+423 TGLLESNIVL

-438 TKKRSWSL
+438 TKKRSFSI
-446 DKESYERETCMFH
+446 DKKSYEKKTCMFH
-459 KLESTF
+459 NLESTF

-476 SNEICSITKSTQ
+476 TNEICSITKSTQ
-488 SFVQNKDSV
+488 SFVQNKDNV
-497 FVTEMDTA
+497 FVTEMDA
-505 FLEHE
+505 PFLEHE
-510 QQHNDKNH
+510 QQDNDKNQ
-518 MISFTTPESNYPK
+518 MISFTTQESNYTE
-531 MGPSV
+531 MEPSV

-543 EKVLNPSDDISQ
+543 EKVLNPIDDISQ
-555 TNESLDHGVDLDQAF
+555 TNESLDPGIDLDQVF
-570 KRSSSLQE
+570 KRSSYLQE
-578 DIAGKSKIIS
+578 EIAGKSKIIS
-588 KFGFLCQPKQGVDI
+588 KFGFLCEPKQGVDI
-602 KGFKPNLVEISE
+602 KWSKPNLVEISE
-614 EIKSTSNMLVISL
+614 EIKSTSDMLVISL

-643 LYMAEEQPGTLRK
+643 LYMDDEEPGTLRK
-656 TIELLQKLPGE
+656 IIELLQKGE

-673 DIEAYLKKS
+673 DIETYLKES
-682 RQSKVIFSSNFRSV
+682 RQSNVIFSSNFRSV

-711 EYYLKYYLPQA
+711 EYYLKCYLPQA

-736 EEQMKIKKT
+736 ED
-745 FLHDSYNISS
+745 DSYKISS
-755 GVRYKETEG
+755 GTRYEETKG
-764 TVGNIIE
+764 TVGNMIE
-771 ELKHECLLKQMVVTE
+771 ELKRARLLKQMVVTE
-786 CTVCEEDC
+786 CKACEEDC
-794 YCLSNDTENKQTFG
+794 YCLSNDTDNKQTFG
-808 VHTHSAQYKNYLS
+808 VHTHSVQYKNYLS
-821 LLTEHTEEQ
+821 LLRECTEEQ
-830 VLDNSASAHSDSK
+830 VLDNSASAYSDTK

>member
-33 IGIKVFRLAQWKA
+33 IGIKIFKASKWKE
-46 KCKSYFNRYY
+46 KCEKYFNRYY
-56 KTSRIIAVPSDR
+56 KAARIIAVPSDR
-68 DRIIDAFSS
+68 GRIINAFSF
-77 LCSENP
+77 LCSENQ
-83 GRGFVFKNYDIEKHL
+83 GRGFVFKNYDIVKHL

-107 LRAKLGQTQTS
+107 LKAKLGQTQTG

-143 NMSQCLNN
+143 HMSQCLNN

-193 GLFSPSYKHFESPSS
+193 GLFSPSYKHFESPAS
-208 FKYWLNFTETY
+208 FKNWLKLTETY
-219 EGWWDMANAK
+219 ERRWDVPNAK
-229 EKNRLFNDLAAQI
+229 EKNKLFNDLAAEI
-242 LCFMS
+242 LCFMA
-247 LQEKRLPTQTDDKSQ
+247 LQEKCLPTHTDDKSQ

-271 TPQQMDIHFSS
+271 TPQQMDIHFSN

-310 LKKNEKIIYIN
+310 LKENEKIIYLN
-321 FDLKSKLHFV
+321 FDLKSKLHFL
-331 MEEHLK
+331 MEENLK

-342 PSRKIKCT
+342 PSRKIKRI
-350 NSIGSILKSPDQ
+350 NSIGSILESPSQ
-362 SIYVCHNKAGIK
+362 SIFVCHNKAGVK
-374 LSVILEETAKLN
+374 LSLILEETVKLN
-386 MNTLETA
+386 LNTLETA

-409 SLDEA
+409 SVDEA
-414 AKVTELVQG
+414 AKATELVQG
-423 AGLLESNIVL
+423 TGLLESNIVL

-438 TKKRSWSL
+438 TKKRSFSI
-446 DKESYERETCMFH
+446 DKKSYEKKTCMFH
-459 KLESTF
+459 NLESTF

-476 SNEICSITKSTQ
+476 TNEICSITKSTQ
-488 SFVQNKDSV
+488 SFVQNKDNV
-497 FVTEMDTA
+497 FVTEMDA
-505 FLEHE
+505 PFLEHE
-510 QQHNDKNH
+510 QQDNDKNQ
-518 MISFTTPESNYPK
+518 MISFTTQESNYTE
-531 MGPSV
+531 MEPSV

-543 EKVLNPSDDISQ
+543 EKVLNPIDDISQ
-555 TNESLDHGVDLDQAF
+555 TNESLDPGIDLDQVF
-570 KRSSSLQE
+570 KRSSYLQE
-578 DIAGKSKIIS
+578 EIAGKSKIIS
-588 KFGFLCQPKQGVDI
+588 KFGFLCEPKQGVDI
-602 KGFKPNLVEISE
+602 KWSKPNLVEISE
-614 EIKSTSNMLVISL
+614 EIKSTSDMLVISL

-643 LYMAEEQPGTLRK
+643 LYMDDEEPGTLRK
-656 TIELLQKLPGE
+656 IIELLQKGE

-673 DIEAYLKKS
+673 DIETYLKES
-682 RQSKVIFSSNFRSV
+682 RQSNVIFSSNFRSV

-711 EYYLKYYLPQA
+711 EYYLKCYLPQA

-736 EEQMKIKKT
+736 ED
-745 FLHDSYNISS
+745 DSYKISS
-755 GVRYKETEG
+755 GTRYEETKG
-764 TVGNIIE
+764 TVGNMIE
-771 ELKHECLLKQMVVTE
+771 ELKRARLLKQMVVTE
-786 CTVCEEDC
+786 CKVCEEDC
-794 YCLSNDTENKQTFG
+794 YCLSNDTDNKQTFG
-808 VHTHSAQYKNYLS
+808 VHTHSVQYKNYLS
-821 LLTEHTEEQ
+821 LLRECTEEQ
-830 VLDNSASAHSDSK
+830 VLDNSASAYSDTK

>member
-193 GLFSPSYKHFESPSS
+193 GLFSPSYKHFESPAS
-208 FKYWLNFTETY
+208 FKNWLKLTETY
-219 EGWWDMANAK
+219 ERRWDVPNAK
-229 EKNRLFNDLAAQI
+229 EKNKLFNDLAAEI
-242 LCFMS
+242 LCFMA
-247 LQEKRLPTQTDDKSQ
+247 LQEKCLPTHTDDKSQ

-271 TPQQMDIHFSS
+271 TPQQMDIHFSN

-310 LKKNEKIIYIN
+310 LKENEKIIYLN
-321 FDLKSKLHFV
+321 FDLKSKLHFL
-331 MEEHLK
+331 MEENLK

-342 PSRKIKCT
+342 PSRKIKRI
-350 NSIGSILKSPDQ
+350 NSIGSILESPSQ
-362 SIYVCHNKAGIK
+362 SIFVCHNKAGVK
-374 LSVILEETAKLN
+374 LSLILEETVKLN
-386 MNTLETA
+386 LNTLETA

-409 SLDEA
+409 SVDEA

-423 AGLLESNIVL
+423 TGLLESNIVL

-438 TKKRSWSL
+438 TKKRSFSI
-446 DKESYERETCMFH
+446 DKKSYEKKTCMFH
-459 KLESTF
+459 NLESTF

-476 SNEICSITKSTQ
+476 TNEICSITKSTQ
-488 SFVQNKDSV
+488 SFVQNKDNV
-497 FVTEMDTA
+497 FVTEMDA
-505 FLEHE
+505 PFLEHE
-510 QQHNDKNH
+510 QQDNDKNQ
-518 MISFTTPESNYPK
+518 MISFTTQESNYTE
-531 MGPSV
+531 MEPSV

-543 EKVLNPSDDISQ
+543 EKVLNPIDDISQ
-555 TNESLDHGVDLDQAF
+555 TNESLDPGIDLDQVF
-570 KRSSSLQE
+570 KRSSYLQE
-578 DIAGKSKIIS
+578 EIAGKSKIIS
-588 KFGFLCQPKQGVDI
+588 KFGFLCEPKQGVDI
-602 KGFKPNLVEISE
+602 KWSKPNLVEISE
-614 EIKSTSNMLVISL
+614 EIKSTSDMLVISL

-643 LYMAEEQPGTLRK
+643 LYMDDEEPGTLRK
-656 TIELLQKLPGE
+656 IIELLQKGE

-673 DIEAYLKKS
+673 DIETYLKES
-682 RQSKVIFSSNFRSV
+682 RQSNVIFSSNFRSV

-711 EYYLKYYLPQA
+711 EYYLKCYLPQA

-736 EEQMKIKKT
+736 ED
-745 FLHDSYNISS
+745 DSYKISS
-755 GVRYKETEG
+755 GTRYEETKG
-764 TVGNIIE
+764 TVGNMIE
-771 ELKHECLLKQMVVTE
+771 ELKRARLLKQMVVTE
-786 CTVCEEDC
+786 CKVCEEDC
-794 YCLSNDTENKQTFG
+794 YCLSNDTDNKQTFG
-808 VHTHSAQYKNYLS
+808 VHTHSVQYKNYLS
-821 LLTEHTEEQ
+821 LLRECTEEQ
-830 VLDNSASAHSDSK
+830 VLDNSASAYSDTK

>member
-33 IGIKVFRLAQWKA
+33 IGIKVFKASKWKE
-46 KCKSYFNRYY
+46 KCEKYFNRYY
-56 KTSRIIAVPSDR
+56 KAARIIAVPSDR
-68 DRIIDAFSS
+68 GRIINAFSF
-77 LCSENP
+77 LCSENQ
-83 GRGFVFKNYDIEKHL
+83 GRGFVFKNYDIVKHL
-98 EFLGYDKAT
+98 EFLGYDKAA
-107 LRAKLGQTQTS
+107 LKAKLGQTQTG

-193 GLFSPSYKHFESPSS
+193 GLFSPSYKHFESPAS
-208 FKYWLNFTETY
+208 FKNWLKLTETY
-219 EGWWDMANAK
+219 ERRWDVPNAK
-229 EKNRLFNDLAAQI
+229 EKNKLFNDLAAEI
-242 LCFMS
+242 LCFMA
-247 LQEKRLPTQTDDKSQ
+247 LQEKCLPTHTDDKSQ

-271 TPQQMDIHFSS
+271 TPQQMDVHFSN

-310 LKKNEKIIYIN
+310 LKENEKIIYLN
-321 FDLKSKLHFV
+321 FDLKSKLHFL
-331 MEEHLK
+331 MEENLK

-342 PSRKIKCT
+342 PSRKIKRIK
-350 NSIGSILKSPDQ
+350 SIGSILESPSQ
-362 SIYVCHNKAGIK
+362 SIFVCHNKAGVK
-374 LSVILEETAKLN
+374 LSLILEETVKLN
-386 MNTLETA
+386 LNTLETA

-409 SLDEA
+409 SVDEA

-423 AGLLESNIVL
+423 TGLLESNIVL

-438 TKKRSWSL
+438 TKKRSFSI
-446 DKESYERETCMFH
+446 DKKSYEKKTCMFH
-459 KLESTF
+459 NLESTF

-476 SNEICSITKSTQ
+476 TNEICSITKSTQ
-488 SFVQNKDSV
+488 SFVQNKDNV
-497 FVTEMDTA
+497 FVTEMDA
-505 FLEHE
+505 PFLEHE
-510 QQHNDKNH
+510 QQDNDKNQ
-518 MISFTTPESNYPK
+518 MISFTTQESNYTE
-531 MGPSV
+531 MEPSV

-543 EKVLNPSDDISQ
+543 EKVLNPIDDISQ
-555 TNESLDHGVDLDQAF
+555 TNESLDPGIDLDQVF
-570 KRSSSLQE
+570 KRSSYLQE
-578 DIAGKSKIIS
+578 EIAGKSKIIS
-588 KFGFLCQPKQGVDI
+588 KFGFLCEPKQGVDI
-602 KGFKPNLVEISE
+602 KWSKPNLVEISE
-614 EIKSTSNMLVISL
+614 EIKSTSDMLVISL

-643 LYMAEEQPGTLRK
+643 LYMDDEEPGTLRK
-656 TIELLQKLPGE
+656 IIELLQKGE

-673 DIEAYLKKS
+673 DIETYLKES
-682 RQSKVIFSSNFRSV
+682 RQSNVIFSSNFRSV

-711 EYYLKYYLPQA
+711 EYYLKCYLPQA

-736 EEQMKIKKT
+736 ED
-745 FLHDSYNISS
+745 DSYKISS
-755 GVRYKETEG
+755 GTRYEETKG
-764 TVGNIIE
+764 TVGNMIE
-771 ELKHECLLKQMVVTE
+771 ELKRARLLKQMVVTE
-786 CTVCEEDC
+786 CKVCEEDC
-794 YCLSNDTENKQTFG
+794 YCLSNDTDNKQTFG
-808 VHTHSAQYKNYLS
+808 VHTHSVQYKNYLS
-821 LLTEHTEEQ
+821 LLRECTEEQ
-830 VLDNSASAHSDSK
+830 VLDNSASAYSDTK

>member
-33 IGIKVFRLAQWKA
+33 IGIKVFKASKWKE
-46 KCKSYFNRYY
+46 KCEKYFNRYY
-56 KTSRIIAVPSDR
+56 KAARIIAVPSDR
-68 DRIIDAFSS
+68 GRIINAFSF
-77 LCSENP
+77 LCSENQ
-83 GRGFVFKNYDIEKHL
+83 GRGFVFKNYDIVKHL

-107 LRAKLGQTQTS
+107 LKAKLGQTQTG

-193 GLFSPSYKHFESPSS
+193 GLFSPSYKHFESPAS
-208 FKYWLNFTETY
+208 FKNWLKLTETY
-219 EGWWDMANAK
+219 ERRWDVPNAK
-229 EKNRLFNDLAAQI
+229 EKNKLFNDLAAEI
-242 LCFMS
+242 LCFMA
-247 LQEKRLPTQTDDKSQ
+247 LQEKCLPTHTDDKSQ

-271 TPQQMDIHFSS
+271 TPQQMDIHFSN

-310 LKKNEKIIYIN
+310 LKENEKIIYLN
-321 FDLKSKLHFV
+321 FDLKSKLHFL
-331 MEEHLK
+331 MEENLK

-342 PSRKIKCT
+342 PSRKIKRI
-350 NSIGSILKSPDQ
+350 NSIGSILESPSQ
-362 SIYVCHNKAGIK
+362 SIFVCHNKAGVK
-374 LSVILEETAKLN
+374 LSLILEETVKLN
-386 MNTLETA
+386 LNTLETA

-409 SLDEA
+409 SVDEA
-414 AKVTELVQG
+414 AKATELVQG
-423 AGLLESNIVL
+423 TGLLESNIVL

-438 TKKRSWSL
+438 TKKRSFSI
-446 DKESYERETCMFH
+446 DKKSYEKKTCMFH
-459 KLESTF
+459 NLESTF

-476 SNEICSITKSTQ
+476 TNEICSITKSTQ
-488 SFVQNKDSV
+488 SFVQNKDNV
-497 FVTEMDTA
+497 FVTEMDA
-505 FLEHE
+505 PFLEHE
-510 QQHNDKNH
+510 QQDNDKNQ
-518 MISFTTPESNYPK
+518 MISFTTQESNYTE
-531 MGPSV
+531 MEPSV

-543 EKVLNPSDDISQ
+543 EKVLNPIDDISQ
-555 TNESLDHGVDLDQAF
+555 TNESLDPGIDLDQVF
-570 KRSSSLQE
+570 KRSSYLQE
-578 DIAGKSKIIS
+578 EIAGKSKIIS
-588 KFGFLCQPKQGVDI
+588 KFGFLCEPKQGVDI
-602 KGFKPNLVEISE
+602 KWSKPNLVEISE
-614 EIKSTSNMLVISL
+614 EIKSTSDMLVISL

-643 LYMAEEQPGTLRK
+643 LYMDDEEPGTLRK
-656 TIELLQKLPGE
+656 IIELLQKGE

-673 DIEAYLKKS
+673 DIETYLKES
-682 RQSKVIFSSNFRSV
+682 RQSNVIFSSNFRSV

-711 EYYLKYYLPQA
+711 EYYLKCYLPQA

-736 EEQMKIKKT
+736 ED
-745 FLHDSYNISS
+745 DSYKISS
-755 GVRYKETEG
+755 GTRYEETKG
-764 TVGNIIE
+764 TVGNMIE
-771 ELKHECLLKQMVVTE
+771 ELKRARLLKQMVVTE
-786 CTVCEEDC
+786 CKVCEEDC
-794 YCLSNDTENKQTFG
+794 YCLSNDTDNKQTFG
-808 VHTHSAQYKNYLS
+808 VHTHSVQYKNYLS
-821 LLTEHTEEQ
+821 LLRECTEEQ
-830 VLDNSASAHSDSK
+830 VLDNSASAYSDTK

>member
-33 IGIKVFRLAQWKA
+33 IGIKIFKASKWKE
-46 KCKSYFNRYY
+46 KCEKYFNRYY
-56 KTSRIIAVPSDR
+56 KAARIIAVPSDR
-68 DRIIDAFSS
+68 GRIINAFSF
-77 LCSENP
+77 LCSENQ
-83 GRGFVFKNYDIEKHL
+83 GRGFVFKNYDIVKHL

-107 LRAKLGQTQTS
+107 LKAKLGQTQTG

-172 NVIGLLIRENEKQE
+172 NVSGLLIRENEKQE

-193 GLFSPSYKHFESPSS
+193 GLFSPSYKHFESPAS
-208 FKYWLNFTETY
+208 FKNWLKLTETY
-219 EGWWDMANAK
+219 ERRWDVPNAK
-229 EKNRLFNDLAAQI
+229 EKNKLFNDLAAEI
-242 LCFMS
+242 LCFMA
-247 LQEKRLPTQTDDKSQ
+247 LQEKCLPTHTDDKSQ

-271 TPQQMDIHFSS
+271 TPQQMDIHFSN

-310 LKKNEKIIYIN
+310 LKENEKIIYLN
-321 FDLKSKLHFV
+321 FDLKSKLHFL
-331 MEEHLK
+331 MEENLK

-342 PSRKIKCT
+342 PSRKIKRI
-350 NSIGSILKSPDQ
+350 NSIGSILESPSQ
-362 SIYVCHNKAGIK
+362 SIFVCHNKAGVK
-374 LSVILEETAKLN
+374 LSLILEETVKLN
-386 MNTLETA
+386 LNTLETA

-409 SLDEA
+409 SVDEA
-414 AKVTELVQG
+414 AKATELVQG
-423 AGLLESNIVL
+423 TGLLESNIVL

-438 TKKRSWSL
+438 TKKRSFSI
-446 DKESYERETCMFH
+446 DKKSYEKKTCMFH
-459 KLESTF
+459 NLESTF

-476 SNEICSITKSTQ
+476 TNEICSITKSTQ
-488 SFVQNKDSV
+488 SFVQNKDNV
-497 FVTEMDTA
+497 FVTEMDA
-505 FLEHE
+505 PFLEHE
-510 QQHNDKNH
+510 QQDNDKNQ
-518 MISFTTPESNYPK
+518 MISFTTQESNYTE
-531 MGPSV
+531 MEPSV

-543 EKVLNPSDDISQ
+543 EKVLNPIDDISQ
-555 TNESLDHGVDLDQAF
+555 TNESLDPGIDLDQVF
-570 KRSSSLQE
+570 KRSSYLQE
-578 DIAGKSKIIS
+578 EIAGKSKIIS
-588 KFGFLCQPKQGVDI
+588 KFGFLCEPKQGVDI
-602 KGFKPNLVEISE
+602 KWSKANLVEISE
-614 EIKSTSNMLVISL
+614 EIKSTSDMLVISL

-643 LYMAEEQPGTLRK
+643 LYMDDEEPGTLRK
-656 TIELLQKLPGE
+656 IIELLQKGE

-673 DIEAYLKKS
+673 DIETYLKES
-682 RQSKVIFSSNFRSV
+682 RQSNVIFSSNFRSV

-711 EYYLKYYLPQA
+711 EYYLKCYLPQA

-736 EEQMKIKKT
+736 ED
-745 FLHDSYNISS
+745 DSYKISS
-755 GVRYKETEG
+755 GTRYEETKG
-764 TVGNIIE
+764 TVGNMIE
-771 ELKHECLLKQMVVTE
+771 ELKRARLLKQMVVTE
-786 CTVCEEDC
+786 CKVCEEDC
-794 YCLSNDTENKQTFG
+794 YCLSNDTDNKQTFG
-808 VHTHSAQYKNYLS
+808 VHTHSVQYKNYLS
-821 LLTEHTEEQ
+821 LLRECTEEQ
-830 VLDNSASAHSDSK
+830 VLDNSASAYSDTK

>member
-33 IGIKVFRLAQWKA
+33 IGIKVFKASKWKE
-46 KCKSYFNRYY
+46 KCEKYFNRYY
-56 KTSRIIAVPSDR
+56 KAARIIAVPSDR
-68 DRIIDAFSS
+68 GRIINAFSF
-77 LCSENP
+77 LCSENQ
-83 GRGFVFKNYDIEKHL
+83 GRGFVFKNYDIVKHL
-98 EFLGYDKAT
+98 EFLGYDKAA
-107 LRAKLGQTQTS
+107 LKAKLGQTQTG

-172 NVIGLLIRENEKQE
+172 NVIGLLIRENENQE

-193 GLFSPSYKHFESPSS
+193 GLFSPSYKHFESPAS
-208 FKYWLNFTETY
+208 FKNWLKLTETY
-219 EGWWDMANAK
+219 ERRWDVPNAK
-229 EKNRLFNDLAAQI
+229 EKNKLFSDLAAEI
-242 LCFMS
+242 LCFMA
-247 LQEKRLPTQTDDKSQ
+247 LQEKCLPTHTDDKSQ

-271 TPQQMDIHFSS
+271 TPQQMDIHFSN

-310 LKKNEKIIYIN
+310 LKENEKIIYLN
-321 FDLKSKLHFV
+321 FDLKSKLHFL
-331 MEEHLK
+331 MEENLK

-342 PSRKIKCT
+342 PSRKIKRI
-350 NSIGSILKSPDQ
+350 NSIGSILESPSQ
-362 SIYVCHNKAGIK
+362 SIFVCHNKAGVK
-374 LSVILEETAKLN
+374 LSLILEETVKLN
-386 MNTLETA
+386 LNTLETA

-409 SLDEA
+409 SVDEA

-423 AGLLESNIVL
+423 TGLLESNIVL

-438 TKKRSWSL
+438 TKKRSFSI
-446 DKESYERETCMFH
+446 DKKSYEKKTCMFH
-459 KLESTF
+459 NLESTF

-476 SNEICSITKSTQ
+476 TNEICSITKSTQ
-488 SFVQNKDSV
+488 SFVQNKDNV
-497 FVTEMDTA
+497 FVTEMDA
-505 FLEHE
+505 PFLEHE
-510 QQHNDKNH
+510 QQDNDKNQ
-518 MISFTTPESNYPK
+518 MISFTTQESNYTE
-531 MGPSV
+531 MEPSV

-543 EKVLNPSDDISQ
+543 EKVLNPIDDISQ
-555 TNESLDHGVDLDQAF
+555 TNESLDPGIDLDQVF
-570 KRSSSLQE
+570 KRSSYLQE
-578 DIAGKSKIIS
+578 EIAGKSKIIS
-588 KFGFLCQPKQGVDI
+588 KFGFLCEPKQGVDI
-602 KGFKPNLVEISE
+602 KWSKPNLVEISE
-614 EIKSTSNMLVISL
+614 EIKSTSDMLVISL
-627 GLVLKYF
+627 CLVLKYF

-643 LYMAEEQPGTLRK
+643 LYMDDEEPGTLRK
-656 TIELLQKLPGE
+656 IIELLQKGE

-673 DIEAYLKKS
+673 DIETYLKES
-682 RQSKVIFSSNFRSV
+682 RQSNVIFSSNFRSI

-711 EYYLKYYLPQA
+711 EYYLKCYLPQA

-736 EEQMKIKKT
+736 ED
-745 FLHDSYNISS
+745 DSYKISS
-755 GVRYKETEG
+755 GTRYEETKG
-764 TVGNIIE
+764 TVGNMIE
-771 ELKHECLLKQMVVTE
+771 ELKRARLLKQMVVTE
-786 CTVCEEDC
+786 CKVCEEDC
-794 YCLSNDTENKQTFG
+794 YCLSNDTDNKQTFG
-808 VHTHSAQYKNYLS
+808 VHTHSVQYKNYLS
-821 LLTEHTEEQ
+821 LLRECTEEQ
-830 VLDNSASAHSDSK
+830 VLDNSASAYSDTK

>member
-1 MGNEDR
+1 M
-7 KVLKK
+7 
-12 NVTSMHHDKEKE
+12 
-24 IEINGGAGE
+24 
-33 IGIKVFRLAQWKA
+33 
-46 KCKSYFNRYY
+46 
-56 KTSRIIAVPSDR
+56 PSDR

-172 NVIGLLIRENEKQE
+172 NVIGLLIRENENQE

-193 GLFSPSYKHFESPSS
+193 GLFSPSYKHFESPAS
-208 FKYWLNFTETY
+208 FKNWLKLTETY
-219 EGWWDMANAK
+219 ERRWDVPNAK
-229 EKNRLFNDLAAQI
+229 EKNKLFNDLAAEI
-242 LCFMS
+242 LCFMA
-247 LQEKRLPTQTDDKSQ
+247 LQEKCLPTHTDDKSQ

-271 TPQQMDIHFSS
+271 TPQQMDIHFSN

-310 LKKNEKIIYIN
+310 LKENEKIIYLN
-321 FDLKSKLHFV
+321 FDLKSKLHFL
-331 MEEHLK
+331 MEENLK

-342 PSRKIKCT
+342 PSRKIKRI
-350 NSIGSILKSPDQ
+350 NSIGSILESPSQ
-362 SIYVCHNKAGIK
+362 SIFVCHNKAGVK
-374 LSVILEETAKLN
+374 LSLILEETVKLN
-386 MNTLETA
+386 LNTLETA

-409 SLDEA
+409 SVDEA
-414 AKVTELVQG
+414 AKATELVQG
-423 AGLLESNIVL
+423 TGLLESNIVL

-438 TKKRSWSL
+438 TKKRSFSI
-446 DKESYERETCMFH
+446 DKKSYEKKTCMFH
-459 KLESTF
+459 NLESTF

-476 SNEICSITKSTQ
+476 TNEICSITKSTQ
-488 SFVQNKDSV
+488 SFVQNKDNV
-497 FVTEMDTA
+497 FVTEMDA
-505 FLEHE
+505 PFLEHE
-510 QQHNDKNH
+510 QQDNDKNQ
-518 MISFTTPESNYPK
+518 MISFTTQESNYTE
-531 MGPSV
+531 MEPSV

-543 EKVLNPSDDISQ
+543 EKVLNPIDDISQ
-555 TNESLDHGVDLDQAF
+555 TNESLDPGIDLDQVF
-570 KRSSSLQE
+570 KRSSYLQE
-578 DIAGKSKIIS
+578 EIAGKSKIIS
-588 KFGFLCQPKQGVDI
+588 KFGFLCEPKQGVDI
-602 KGFKPNLVEISE
+602 KWSKPNLVEISE
-614 EIKSTSNMLVISL
+614 EIKSTSDMLVISL

-643 LYMAEEQPGTLRK
+643 LYMDDEEPGTLRK
-656 TIELLQKLPGE
+656 IIELLQKGE

-673 DIEAYLKKS
+673 DIETYLKES
-682 RQSKVIFSSNFRSV
+682 RQSNVIFSSNFRSV

-711 EYYLKYYLPQA
+711 EYYLKCYLPQA

-736 EEQMKIKKT
+736 ED
-745 FLHDSYNISS
+745 DSYKISS
-755 GVRYKETEG
+755 GTRYEETKG
-764 TVGNIIE
+764 TVGNMIE
-771 ELKHECLLKQMVVTE
+771 ELKRARLLKQMVVTE
-786 CTVCEEDC
+786 CKVCEEDC
-794 YCLSNDTENKQTFG
+794 YCLSNDTDNKQTFG
-808 VHTHSAQYKNYLS
+808 VHTHSVQYKNYLS
-821 LLTEHTEEQ
+821 LLRECTEEQ
-830 VLDNSASAHSDSK
+830 VLDNSASAYSDTK

>member
-33 IGIKVFRLAQWKA
+33 IGIKIFKASKWKE
-46 KCKSYFNRYY
+46 KCEKYFNRYY
-56 KTSRIIAVPSDR
+56 KAARIIAVPSDR
-68 DRIIDAFSS
+68 GRIINAFSF
-77 LCSENP
+77 LCSENQ
-83 GRGFVFKNYDIEKHL
+83 GRGFVFKNYDIVKHL

-107 LRAKLGQTQTS
+107 LKAKLGQTQTG

-172 NVIGLLIRENEKQE
+172 NVIGLLIRENENQE

-193 GLFSPSYKHFESPSS
+193 GLFSPSYKHFESPAS
-208 FKYWLNFTETY
+208 FKNWLKLTETY
-219 EGWWDMANAK
+219 ERRWDVPNAK
-229 EKNRLFNDLAAQI
+229 EKNKLFNDLAAEI
-242 LCFMS
+242 LCFMA
-247 LQEKRLPTQTDDKSQ
+247 LQEKCLPTHTDDKSQ

-271 TPQQMDIHFSS
+271 TPQQMDIHFSN

-310 LKKNEKIIYIN
+310 LKENEKIIYLN
-321 FDLKSKLHFV
+321 FDLKSKLHFL
-331 MEEHLK
+331 MEENLK

-342 PSRKIKCT
+342 PSRKIKRI
-350 NSIGSILKSPDQ
+350 NSIGSILESPSQ
-362 SIYVCHNKAGIK
+362 SIFVCHNKAGVK
-374 LSVILEETAKLN
+374 LSLILEETVKLN
-386 MNTLETA
+386 LNTLETA

-409 SLDEA
+409 SVDEA
-414 AKVTELVQG
+414 AKATELVQG
-423 AGLLESNIVL
+423 TGLLESNIVL

-438 TKKRSWSL
+438 TKKRSFSI
-446 DKESYERETCMFH
+446 DKKSYEKKTCMFH
-459 KLESTF
+459 NLESTF

-476 SNEICSITKSTQ
+476 TNEICSITKSTQ
-488 SFVQNKDSV
+488 SFVQNKDNV
-497 FVTEMDTA
+497 FVTEMDA
-505 FLEHE
+505 PFLEHE
-510 QQHNDKNH
+510 QQDNDKNQI
-518 MISFTTPESNYPK
+518 ISFTTQESNYTE
-531 MGPSV
+531 MEPSV

-543 EKVLNPSDDISQ
+543 EKVLNPIDDISQ
-555 TNESLDHGVDLDQAF
+555 TNESLDPGIDLDQVF
-570 KRSSSLQE
+570 KRSSYLQE
-578 DIAGKSKIIS
+578 EIAGKSKIIS
-588 KFGFLCQPKQGVDI
+588 KFGFLCEPKQGVDI
-602 KGFKPNLVEISE
+602 KWSKPNLVEISE
-614 EIKSTSNMLVISL
+614 EIKSTSDMLVISL

-643 LYMAEEQPGTLRK
+643 LYMDDEEPGTLRK
-656 TIELLQKLPGE
+656 IIELLQKGE

-673 DIEAYLKKS
+673 DIETYLKES
-682 RQSKVIFSSNFRSV
+682 RQSNVIFSSNFRSV

-711 EYYLKYYLPQA
+711 EYYLKCYLPQA

-736 EEQMKIKKT
+736 ED
-745 FLHDSYNISS
+745 DSYKISS
-755 GVRYKETEG
+755 GTRYEETKG
-764 TVGNIIE
+764 TVGNMIE
-771 ELKHECLLKQMVVTE
+771 ELKRARLLKQMVVTE
-786 CTVCEEDC
+786 CKVCEEDC
-794 YCLSNDTENKQTFG
+794 YCLSNDTDNKQTFG
-808 VHTHSAQYKNYLS
+808 VHTHSVQYKNYLS
-821 LLTEHTEEQ
+821 LLRECTEEQ
-830 VLDNSASAHSDSK
+830 VLDNSASAYSDTK

>member
-33 IGIKVFRLAQWKA
+33 IGIKVFKASKWKE
-46 KCKSYFNRYY
+46 KCEKYFNRYY
-56 KTSRIIAVPSDR
+56 KAARIIAVPSDR
-68 DRIIDAFSS
+68 GRIINAFSF
-77 LCSENP
+77 LCSENQ
-83 GRGFVFKNYDIEKHL
+83 GRGFVFKNYDIVKHL

-107 LRAKLGQTQTS
+107 LKAKLGQTQTG

-143 NMSQCLNN
+143 HMSQCLNN

-172 NVIGLLIRENEKQE
+172 NVIGLLIRENENQE

-193 GLFSPSYKHFESPSS
+193 GLFSPSYKHFESPAS
-208 FKYWLNFTETY
+208 FKNWLKLTETY
-219 EGWWDMANAK
+219 ERRWDVPNAK
-229 EKNRLFNDLAAQI
+229 EKNKLFSDLAAEI
-242 LCFMS
+242 LCFMA
-247 LQEKRLPTQTDDKSQ
+247 LQEKCLPTHTDDKSQ

-271 TPQQMDIHFSS
+271 TPQQMDIHFSN

-310 LKKNEKIIYIN
+310 LKENEKIIYLN
-321 FDLKSKLHFV
+321 FDLKSKLHFL
-331 MEEHLK
+331 MEENLK

-342 PSRKIKCT
+342 PSRKIKRI
-350 NSIGSILKSPDQ
+350 NSIGSILESPSQ
-362 SIYVCHNKAGIK
+362 SIFVCHNKAGVK
-374 LSVILEETAKLN
+374 LSLILEETVKLN
-386 MNTLETA
+386 LNTLETA

-409 SLDEA
+409 SVDEA

-423 AGLLESNIVL
+423 TGLLESNIVL

-438 TKKRSWSL
+438 TKKRSFSI
-446 DKESYERETCMFH
+446 DKKSYEKKTCMFH
-459 KLESTF
+459 NLESTF

-476 SNEICSITKSTQ
+476 TNEICSITKSTQ
-488 SFVQNKDSV
+488 SFVQNKDNV
-497 FVTEMDTA
+497 FVTEMDA
-505 FLEHE
+505 PFLEHE
-510 QQHNDKNH
+510 QQDNDKNQI
-518 MISFTTPESNYPK
+518 ISFTTQESNYTE
-531 MGPSV
+531 MEPSV

-543 EKVLNPSDDISQ
+543 EKVLNPIDDISQ
-555 TNESLDHGVDLDQAF
+555 TNESLDPGIDLDQVF
-570 KRSSSLQE
+570 KRSSYLQE
-578 DIAGKSKIIS
+578 EIAGKSKIIS
-588 KFGFLCQPKQGVDI
+588 KFGFLCEPKQGVDI
-602 KGFKPNLVEISE
+602 KWSKPNLVEISE
-614 EIKSTSNMLVISL
+614 EIKSTSDMLVISL

-643 LYMAEEQPGTLRK
+643 LYMDDEEPGTLRK
-656 TIELLQKLPGE
+656 IIELLQKGE

-673 DIEAYLKKS
+673 DIETYLKES
-682 RQSKVIFSSNFRSV
+682 RQSNVIFSSNFRSV

-711 EYYLKYYLPQA
+711 EYYLKCYLPQA

-736 EEQMKIKKT
+736 ED
-745 FLHDSYNISS
+745 DSYKISS
-755 GVRYKETEG
+755 GTRYEETKG
-764 TVGNIIE
+764 TVGNMIE
-771 ELKHECLLKQMVVTE
+771 ELKRARLLKQMVVTE
-786 CTVCEEDC
+786 CKVCEEDC
-794 YCLSNDTENKQTFG
+794 YCLSNDTDNKQTFG
-808 VHTHSAQYKNYLS
+808 VHTHSVQYKNYLS
-821 LLTEHTEEQ
+821 LLRECTEEQ
-830 VLDNSASAHSDSK
+830 VLDNSASAYSDTK

>member
-33 IGIKVFRLAQWKA
+33 IGIKVFKASKWKE
-46 KCKSYFNRYY
+46 KCEKYFNRYY
-56 KTSRIIAVPSDR
+56 KAARIIAVPSDR
-68 DRIIDAFSS
+68 GRIINAFSF
-77 LCSENP
+77 LCSENQ
-83 GRGFVFKNYDIEKHL
+83 GRGFVFKNYDIVKHL

-107 LRAKLGQTQTS
+107 LKAKLGQTQTG

-143 NMSQCLNN
+143 HMSQCLNN

-172 NVIGLLIRENEKQE
+172 NVIGLLIRENENQE

-193 GLFSPSYKHFESPSS
+193 GLFSPSYKHFESPAS
-208 FKYWLNFTETY
+208 FKNWLKLTETY
-219 EGWWDMANAK
+219 ERRWDVPNAK
-229 EKNRLFNDLAAQI
+229 EKNKLFNDLAAEI
-242 LCFMS
+242 LCFMA
-247 LQEKRLPTQTDDKSQ
+247 LQEKCLPTHTDDKSQ

-271 TPQQMDIHFSS
+271 TPQQMDIHFSN

-310 LKKNEKIIYIN
+310 LKENEKIIYLN
-321 FDLKSKLHFV
+321 FDLKSKLHFL
-331 MEEHLK
+331 MEENLK

-342 PSRKIKCT
+342 PSRKIKRI
-350 NSIGSILKSPDQ
+350 NSIGSILESPSQ
-362 SIYVCHNKAGIK
+362 SIFVCHNKAGVK
-374 LSVILEETAKLN
+374 LSLILEETVKLN
-386 MNTLETA
+386 LNTLETA

-409 SLDEA
+409 SVDEA

-423 AGLLESNIVL
+423 TGLLESNIVL

-438 TKKRSWSL
+438 TKKRSFSI
-446 DKESYERETCMFH
+446 DKKSYEKKTCMFH
-459 KLESTF
+459 NLESTF

-476 SNEICSITKSTQ
+476 TNEICSITKSTQ
-488 SFVQNKDSV
+488 SFVQNKDNV
-497 FVTEMDTA
+497 FVTEMDA
-505 FLEHE
+505 PFLEHE
-510 QQHNDKNH
+510 QQDNDKNQ
-518 MISFTTPESNYPK
+518 MISFTTQESNYTE
-531 MGPSV
+531 MEPSV

-543 EKVLNPSDDISQ
+543 EKVLNPIDDISQ
-555 TNESLDHGVDLDQAF
+555 TNESLDPGIDLDQVF
-570 KRSSSLQE
+570 KRSSYLQE
-578 DIAGKSKIIS
+578 EIAGKSKIIS
-588 KFGFLCQPKQGVDI
+588 KFGFLCEPKQGVDI
-602 KGFKPNLVEISE
+602 KWSKPNLVEISE
-614 EIKSTSNMLVISL
+614 EIKSTSDMLVISL

-643 LYMAEEQPGTLRK
+643 LYMDDEEPGTLRK
-656 TIELLQKLPGE
+656 IIELLQKGE

-673 DIEAYLKKS
+673 DIETYLKES
-682 RQSKVIFSSNFRSV
+682 RQSNVIFSSNFRSV

-711 EYYLKYYLPQA
+711 EYYLKCYLPQA

-736 EEQMKIKKT
+736 ED
-745 FLHDSYNISS
+745 DSYKISS
-755 GVRYKETEG
+755 GTRYEETKG
-764 TVGNIIE
+764 TVGNMIE
-771 ELKHECLLKQMVVTE
+771 ELKRARLLKQMVVTE
-786 CTVCEEDC
+786 CKVCEEDC
-794 YCLSNDTENKQTFG
+794 YCLSNDTDNKQTFG
-808 VHTHSAQYKNYLS
+808 VHTHSVQYKNYLS
-821 LLTEHTEEQ
+821 LLRECTEEQ
-830 VLDNSASAHSDSK
+830 VLDNSASAYSDTK